1 MLETTLQVHLTS
13 EVLIEVLESC
23 DYLQSLEL
31 PSASIIEALLSLL
44 EGVLQSHIANDII
57 VNSVT
62 DKLKAVFSVQNFD
75 ESPFIDNLEGVL
87 ARVELQLLKLLLRQV
102 LEVESEWIKGLSL
115 VPLKEG
121 FGFLNNLVI
130 LLRNNQLF
138 SQ

>member
-1 MLETTLQVHLTS
+1 M
-13 EVLIEVLESC
+13 
-23 DYLQSLEL
+23 
-31 PSASIIEALLSLL
+31 
-44 EGVLQSHIANDII
+44 
-57 VNSVT
+57 NSVT

-75 ESPFIDNLEGVL
+75 ESAFIDNLEGVL

-102 LEVESEWIKGLSL
+102 LEVESEWIEGLSL

>member
-1 MLETTLQVHLTS
+1 M
-13 EVLIEVLESC
+13 
-23 DYLQSLEL
+23 
-31 PSASIIEALLSLL
+31 
-44 EGVLQSHIANDII
+44 
-57 VNSVT
+57 NSVT

-75 ESPFIDNLEGVL
+75 ESAFIDNLEGVL
-87 ARVELQLLKLLLRQV
+87 ARVELQVLKFLLRQV